1 LLELV
6 AMKRQRG
13 KSPWAKLEQVEDDL
27 CLPFL
32 FDLQPLHSSLQYIQT
47 QSQCQ
52 DIVQYIHQNAAQLI
66 GIDTETEPSS
76 GHKTSLLQL
85 AVRFIDQ
92 REVIYIFD
100 LLALSQA
107 VPVPVKGEPHEAVA
121 EVDESCSLV
130 SCNEILSL
138 LCGDESVV
146 KIGHGLKQD
155 AEELLASYPSLTG
168 LRRIAHVI
176 ETNSLHQKLHPQI
189 TALVSLK
196 YLTRQ
201 YLHSNLVKAHQCS
214 SWGTRPL
221 SSGQLNYAACDA
233 LVLLRLYDA
242 MCFEIEDLFPDSDL
256 SECVTTLNIEPRT
269 TGEEPL
275 TPRSSPKKR
284 QSHRSAIAS
293 IADTETTL
301 TTSVLTSGPS
311 QPLSLSSPLSLK
323 DENLNLSN
331 EKKAEPLSGTKGK
344 TAAAAIA
351 PSEGSQKKR
360 KRASKGGTGD
370 SVDRSPRN

>member
-1 LLELV
+1 
-6 AMKRQRG
+6 
-13 KSPWAKLEQVEDDL
+13 
-27 CLPFL
+27 
-32 FDLQPLHSSLQYIQT
+32 
-47 QSQCQ
+47 
-52 DIVQYIHQNAAQLI
+52 
-66 GIDTETEPSS
+66 
-76 GHKTSLLQL
+76 
-85 AVRFIDQ
+85 
-92 REVIYIFD
+92 
-100 LLALSQA
+100 
-107 VPVPVKGEPHEAVA
+107 
-121 EVDESCSLV
+121 
-130 SCNEILSL
+130 
-138 LCGDESVV
+138 
-146 KIGHGLKQD
+146 
-155 AEELLASYPSLTG
+155 
-168 LRRIAHVI
+168 
-176 ETNSLHQKLHPQI
+176 
-189 TALVSLK
+189 
-196 YLTRQ
+196 
-201 YLHSNLVKAHQCS
+201 
-214 SWGTRPL
+214 
-221 SSGQLNYAACDA
+221 
-233 LVLLRLYDA
+233 